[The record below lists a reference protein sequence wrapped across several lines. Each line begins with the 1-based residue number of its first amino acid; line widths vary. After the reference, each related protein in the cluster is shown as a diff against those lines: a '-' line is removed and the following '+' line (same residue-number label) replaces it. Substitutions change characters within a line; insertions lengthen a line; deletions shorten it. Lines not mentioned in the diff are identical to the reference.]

1 MNTQSEALET
11 ADELEANILAV
22 AKGKMKP
29 GKMPIEPICRAY
41 SELRRL
47 HHADLALQE
56 WLDKTE
62 WVQGTGD
69 GSELGMHIADVLKK
83 RIERLQLSNT
93 ELLKELKR
101 LVRLIEVEDA
111 HLGNFGEVDAARAVI
126 AKQPEKLYD
135 INPNS

>member
-1 MNTQSEALET
+1 MNTQPEALKT
-11 ADELEANILAV
+11 ADELEANMLAV
-22 AKGKMKP
+22 ANGKMKP

-47 HHADLALQE
+47 HRVELAYQV
-56 WLDKTE
+56 WSNKTE

-69 GSELGMHIADVLKK
+69 GSELGMHIADVLKQ

-93 ELLKELKR
+93 ELLIELKR

-111 HLGNFGEVDAARAVI
+111 HLANFGEVEAARAVI
-126 AKQPEKLYD
+126 AKQPEK
-135 INPNS
+135 